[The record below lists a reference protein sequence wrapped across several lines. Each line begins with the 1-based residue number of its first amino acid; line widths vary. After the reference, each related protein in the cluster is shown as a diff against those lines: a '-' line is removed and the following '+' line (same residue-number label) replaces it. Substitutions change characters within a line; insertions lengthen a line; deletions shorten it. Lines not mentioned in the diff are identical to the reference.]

1 MLLIVGDNFDLL
13 KLKTGIKIR
22 SWESLPEP
30 SSTAAVIMAT
40 PWDRIIDDSYRQWLE
55 KAMTP
60 EEYNNSSIRERRGL
74 LTDFATPWDRITDD
88 SYRQWLVNRQV
99 SADEFNEIPVLERSD
114 LRTRFEQQQQ
124 QPEDIKEVKE
134 EIKEVKVEIK
144 EVDVKIGRN
153 EKDTD
158 GKKALQKEKAALRE
172 KENKLHDRL
181 NILLQQAALR
191 EKKADAAKW

>member
-1 MLLIVGDNFDLL
+1 
-13 KLKTGIKIR
+13 
-22 SWESLPEP
+22 
-30 SSTAAVIMAT
+30 MAT
-40 PWDRIIDDSYRQWLE
+40 PWDRLTDDSYRQWLE

-144 EVDVKIGRN
+144 EVDVKIGN

-191 EKKADAAKW
+191 EKRQMQPNGKLRCCFCILVLK